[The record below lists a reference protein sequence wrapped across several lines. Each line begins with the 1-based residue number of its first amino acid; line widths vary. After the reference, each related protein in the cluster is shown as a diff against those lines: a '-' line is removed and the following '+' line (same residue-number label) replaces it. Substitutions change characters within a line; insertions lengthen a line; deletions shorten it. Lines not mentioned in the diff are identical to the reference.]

1 MYGCHYLNKET
12 TFDNKMHLMSLG
24 FVFQFPDLVVAIFIE
39 KISTYQKML
48 VKEL

>member
-24 FVFQFPDLVVAIFIE
+24 FAFQFPDLVIYSLE
-39 KISTYQKML
+39 KYLYSSKNAS
-48 VKEL
+48 